1 MAVVGKVHTTTMTAS
16 SNRNDNDDNNN
27 TNGFAWKLRDAVLLL
42 KPCHLRVYFFYIFC
56 DDLLDLMYY
65 SHWNIT
71 IISSNAYLLYT
82 NHEFYH
88 SIIAGRRALQ
98 AKNSCSE
105 LSGEMAANGLVW
117 STT

>member
-1 MAVVGKVHTTTMTAS
+1 MTAS
-16 SNRNDNDDNNN
+16 SNRNDNYNN
-27 TNGFAWKLRDAVLLL
+27 TNGFAWELRDAVLLL
-42 KPCHLRVYFFYIFC
+42 KPCHLRVYFFIFF
-56 DDLLDLMYY
+56 DDLLDLMYYY

-71 IISSNAYLLYT
+71 IISSNAYT

-117 STT
+117 STKHKDMPEPAWIFKIVV

>member
-1 MAVVGKVHTTTMTAS
+1 LEAS
-16 SNRNDNDDNNN
+16 R
-27 TNGFAWKLRDAVLLL
+27 R
-42 KPCHLRVYFFYIFC
+42 RVAIKNPAICESIFLYIFC